1 MVFRSIKLADLPIL
15 RTYSDADWV
24 GNVDDRT
31 STFAYINFLGSN
43 PISWSSKKQR
53 AVARST
59 TEAEYRALDNA
70 ASETMWLSTFLEEL
84 AFLVTESPQLLCD
97 NLGATHLS
105 FNPINHSRMKHIQID
120 LHFVRGLVH
129 KGSLQVKHV
138 HTQDQIADLLT
149 KPLSR
154 QRTELLRN
162 KIGLANG
169 SSILRGHIRKAHV

>member
-1 MVFRSIKLADLPIL
+1 MPIG
-15 RTYSDADWV
+15 A

-31 STFAYINFLGSN
+31 STSAYISFLGSN

-59 TEAEYRALDNA
+59 TEDEYLALANA
-70 ASETMWLSTFLEEL
+70 AFETMWLSTILKEL
-84 AFLVTESPQLLCD
+84 AFLVTKSPQLLCD

-105 FNPINHSRMKHIQID
+105 FNPVSHSHMKHVQID
-120 LHFVRGLVH
+120 LHFVRDLVH

-138 HTQDQIADLLT
+138 HTQDQTADLLT

-154 QRTELLRN
+154 QGTELLRN
-162 KIGLANG
+162 KIGLADV
-169 SSILRGHIRKAHV
+169 SSILRGRIREAHV